1 MVDILAGGA
10 GFIGINIAKKLSKKK
25 SKVFILD
32 NLSNANKKELNKL
45 VKLSNIEFIECDLS
59 IVENTKKIF
68 KSITQNGNKDITL
81 WHLAANSDIPSG
93 INNPI
98 IDWYA
103 IQREFCKYLKA
114 KGEHIFLL
122 RQIITFMLN
131 H

>member
-1 MVDILAGGA
+1 MQESIDKIVHDIFVWRYLTERNRCDRCKRRRLTERNRCDRCKRRSDVQRTN
-10 GFIGINIAKKLSKKK
+10 IGSK
-25 SKVFILD
+25 I
-32 NLSNANKKELNKL
+32 
-45 VKLSNIEFIECDLS
+45 
-59 IVENTKKIF
+59 
-68 KSITQNGNKDITL
+68 
-81 WHLAANSDIPSG
+81 IP